1 LRLLGC
7 CAALYI
13 LQNPAHAQR
22 SADTLRVVW
31 RDALP
36 NVDPYFNSARTGLIV
51 AHHAFDTLLQR
62 DPESLQ
68 LKPLLAQSW
77 KWIDDKTLE
86 FVLRPSIKFHNGD
99 PLTSADVV
107 YTLNAISSPETRVSV
122 PSNSAWIDHAEAID
136 DHTVRIHAKT
146 VFPAAVEYLAM
157 ALPIWPK
164 AYRER
169 VGADEYAKQPIGA
182 GPYRITRVDGVRE
195 IDLERFDDYY
205 TDSPKG
211 RPAIRRIVI
220 KEVPEEATQVTM
232 LLGNQADWIWYFNT
246 DNFDNIN
253 RIPTLQAVR
262 AESMRY
268 GMVSL
273 DAAGRTGAGNPLTNL
288 KVRQA
293 IFYAIDRATIAKQLV
308 QGGARARRALLS
320 LAVRLRPGGR
330 RALRL

>member
-164 AYRER
+164 AYRGR
-169 VGADEYAKQPIGA
+169 VGADEYAKQPIEP
-182 GPYRITRVDGVRE
+182 GPIA
-195 IDLERFDDYY
+195 
-205 TDSPKG
+205 SPASTG
-211 RPAIRRIVI
+211 CARSIWSGSRTTIRTA
-220 KEVPEEATQVTM
+220 P
-232 LLGNQADWIWYFNT
+232 
-246 DNFDNIN
+246 
-253 RIPTLQAVR
+253 R
-262 AESMRY
+262 AAPPS
-268 GMVSL
+268 
-273 DAAGRTGAGNPLTNL
+273 AA
-288 KVRQA
+288 
-293 IFYAIDRATIAKQLV
+293 
-308 QGGARARRALLS
+308 S
-320 LAVRLRPGGR
+320 
-330 RALRL
+330 